1 MYWAMMTTRETFKPA
16 AVEPA
21 QPPEI
26 MSINKIPL
34 EKVGQRS
41 KSAET
46 KPVVAMDAAWKDE

>member
-1 MYWAMMTTRETFKPA
+1 MGHDTTRETFKPA